1 MKDFYSALGLSA
13 DAGDDAIRAALKVAP
28 ADVRADAEFVLL
40 DPKRRTVYDRNHRAL
55 TTIGQLRS
63 HLGLSYTRFWARQ
76 EYRDF
81 WSELAPAPKQPQGK
95 RVDAALIAGAFRAV
109 GRHSR
114 KHVTR
119 GSNWLIVLMVLIAF
133 VVAFLIVRL
142 AR

>member
-1 MKDFYSALGLSA
+1 LIS
-13 DAGDDAIRAALKVAP
+13 AALPNAP

-40 DPKRRTVYDRNHRAL
+40 DPKRRAVYDRNHRLL

-76 EYRDF
+76 EYKDF
-81 WSELAPAPKQPQGK
+81 WAEVVPTPQPRGR
-95 RVDAALIAGAFRAV
+95 RVDAVLIAGAFKAV
-109 GRHSR
+109 GRRSR

-119 GSNWLIVLMVLIAF
+119 GSNWVIALMVLSAF
-133 VVAFLIVRL
+133 VVAYLIAWL